1 MFLDLIQFVSF
12 YNFLSCSVCNTEKI
26 DCLVVV
32 GFFKKFGIFK
42 SLKWWQEIK
51 FYLLV
56 KQTKNIEENTLGF
69 SAEVERFFFFLFWTI
84 DMFYFPPLVLKG
96 ASYAIIFQ
104 GFQNWGWQ
112 QNNTKILNKILHIV
126 LLHLLFHNFKII
138 TTFSRTFV
146 MKWRLTVLLF
156 HESYIMY
163 WLSRCLVF
171 IYLIIL

>member
-1 MFLDLIQFVSF
+1 MVTRNKVLPISKTNKKYRRKYSGFL
-12 YNFLSCSVCNTEKI
+12 CR
-26 DCLVVV
+26 
-32 GFFKKFGIFK
+32 GG
-42 SLKWWQEIK
+42 
-51 FYLLV
+51 
-56 KQTKNIEENTLGF
+56 
-69 SAEVERFFFFLFWTI
+69 EVIFFLFWTI

-104 GFQNWGWQ
+104 CFQNWGWQ

-156 HESYIMY
+156 HETYICTGFLDVWSLFI
-163 WLSRCLVF
+163 WLYYKEFCFWTAKESHIIWKQR
-171 IYLIIL
+171 YL